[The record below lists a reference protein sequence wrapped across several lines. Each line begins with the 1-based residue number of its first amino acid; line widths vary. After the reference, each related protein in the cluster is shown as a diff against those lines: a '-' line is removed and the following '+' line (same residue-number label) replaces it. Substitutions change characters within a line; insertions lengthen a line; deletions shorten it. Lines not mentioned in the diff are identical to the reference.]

1 MEIERGKSWRKTVS
15 ATAGQMS
22 YGPTEN
28 WLGKGLQDFDKETKH
43 PNMRKHCH
51 STAIWNVWWKFY
63 SASVFFLLEIPLF
76 WCTTMLEI
84 SSLSKKIIGKIA
96 TLTVRSFIS
105 CIEASVE
112 CIGKWCWVRKPKR
125 SRLCRSTHK
134 PRGRYWFFSL
144 HPISLSSSWT
154 APLCQ
159 RKLFE
164 RSMAA
169 LTEKAT
175 EEVKNTNHFQ
185 IRNGKQIV
193 DIDSLYQSYGTI

>member
-1 MEIERGKSWRKTVS
+1 MKCLMKVLLRIRFFPARNTSLLVYHYAWDIKSV
-15 ATAGQMS
+15 
-22 YGPTEN
+22 E
-28 WLGKGLQDFDKETKH
+28 
-43 PNMRKHCH
+43 
-51 STAIWNVWWKFY
+51 
-63 SASVFFLLEIPLF
+63 
-76 WCTTMLEI
+76 
-84 SSLSKKIIGKIA
+84 KIIGKIA

-144 HPISLSSSWT
+144 HSISLSSSWT